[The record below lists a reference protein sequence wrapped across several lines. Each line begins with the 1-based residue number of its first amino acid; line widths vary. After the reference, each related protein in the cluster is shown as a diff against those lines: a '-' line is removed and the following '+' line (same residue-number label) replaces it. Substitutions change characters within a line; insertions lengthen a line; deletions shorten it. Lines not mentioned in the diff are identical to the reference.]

1 MNYVRINTEI
11 KAIEHEMQ
19 LQIPHIPC
27 TFTEQ
32 DSNRK
37 HSVRIS
43 IKTND
48 LGNARRQIAEK
59 YHAENVLL
67 TYVTIP
73 DKEKI

>member
-1 MNYVRINTEI
+1 MNMKCNYRYRIF
-11 KAIEHEMQ
+11 HVS
-19 LQIPHIPC
+19 
-27 TFTEQ
+27 FTEQ

-67 TYVTIP
+67 TYVTTP